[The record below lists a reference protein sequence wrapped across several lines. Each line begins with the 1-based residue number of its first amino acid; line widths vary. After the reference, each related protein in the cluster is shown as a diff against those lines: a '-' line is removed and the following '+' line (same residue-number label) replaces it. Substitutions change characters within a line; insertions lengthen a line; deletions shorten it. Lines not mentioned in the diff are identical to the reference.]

1 MNDTKVC
8 FITCVNNDHE
18 YSESLKYIN
27 SLYIPDGFT
36 VETIGVKD
44 ASSMTEG
51 YQAAM
56 MQSDAKYKVYLHQDI
71 FIINKNF
78 IKDIITLFSNNARLG
93 LLGVVGAEKMSVNG
107 IWWESPRLYGKFYDS
122 HTGKMERF
130 SFNEAESD
138 YMAVQTIDGL
148 IMVTQY
154 DINWRTDLFNG
165 WHFYDASQSAEFI
178 RAGYEVGVP
187 KQQEPWVIHDS
198 DIASLAG
205 FDEAKAIYLDEY
217 ARDIFPLVSVLI
229 PAYNRRNYLELALQ
243 SVLAQT
249 YKNIEIIISDDSTNN
264 EVQEMLKP
272 YLQNYKHIHYIKNE
286 PSLGRENF
294 IQCFKLSNGEYINFL
309 MDDDLFHPRKIERM
323 IHYYMSDS
331 SITLVTSYRELIDES
346 GHFLPPQDFNTKIF
360 DKDTIVDGKELGN
373 LVLSTMTNLIGEPTT
388 VLFRKKD
395 IQFYGT
401 YKDTDHEY
409 DAIIDVA
416 VWIELLGKGKGVY
429 ISEPLSYFRRH
440 DDQVQGNP
448 LYYYFH
454 ISNWYNIFQ
463 DARRD
468 GFLSNPKDYKNALAK
483 YIISCIYVINF
494 YNSVDKSHVIVENK
508 LENYIVQA
516 LKDLISLPN
525 K

>member
-78 IKDIITLFSNNARLG
+78 IKDIITLFSNNAKLG

-154 DINWRTDLFNG
+154 DINWRTDLFQG

-187 KQQEPWVIHDS
+187 TQQEPWVIHDS
-198 DIASLAG
+198 DIASLVG
-205 FDEAKAIYLDEY
+205 FEEAKAIYMEEY
-217 ARDIFPLVSVLI
+217 TKDIFPLVSVLI
-229 PAYNRRNYLELALQ
+229 PTYNRPHYFELALK
-243 SVLAQT
+243 SVLEQT
-249 YKNIEIIISDDSTNN
+249 YKNIEIVVCDDSSNDETEQLIQKYLMNYPNIRYYKN
-264 EVQEMLKP
+264 EVNLFVGNFHKCHELATGEFI
-272 YLQNYKHIHYIKNE
+272 NY
-286 PSLGRENF
+286 
-294 IQCFKLSNGEYINFL
+294 L
-309 MDDDLFHPRKIERM
+309 MDDDLFHPEKIERM
-323 IHYYMSDS
+323 ASYLMNNNDV
-331 SITLVTSYRELIDES
+331 TLVTSHRILIDDQGNPLFQDES
-346 GHFLPPQDFNTKIF
+346 KNRLFNADQIL
-360 DKDTIVDGKELGN
+360 DGQTFGNHLLTNCCN
-373 LVLSTMTNLIGEPTT
+373 LVGEPTT
-388 VLFRKKD
+388 AMFRKNNLSEKFG
-395 IQFYGT
+395 I
-401 YKDTDHEY
+401 YKMKEY
-409 DAIIDVA
+409 SVINDLAT
-416 VWIELLGKGKGVY
+416 WIALLSKGKVAY
-429 ISEPLSYFRRH
+429 ISQGLSYFRQH
-440 DDQVQGNP
+440 QGQNQMNP
-448 LYYYFH
+448 KYYYLG
-454 ISNWYNIFQ
+454 IIDWLDLIVAS
-463 DARRD
+463 RED
-468 GFLSNPKDYKNALAK
+468 GFLNSQQQYKNALSNYLKMALNTIDYYLVQNK
-483 YIISCIYVINF
+483 TQILIENNVY
-494 YNSVDKSHVIVENK
+494 DKCEFAIK
-508 LENYIVQA
+508 QL
-516 LKDLISLPN
+516 LR
-525 K
+525 